1 MERNYPY
8 WNDKD
13 FLYEIDTLQVSDEYV
28 RVTALTW
35 KDEPIEEIQG
45 IITDGSLTI
54 NGESSMRRA
63 INFSAAFED
72 NSITQITDVDN
83 ILSIN
88 KRVYLEKGIKNT
100 TNKYTDWP
108 IIWQPLGEY
117 IIINCSVSHDVG
129 SVSVSVQA
137 QDKMCLLNGTCGG
150 TIPASTQFDSYDTLN
165 ENGQWII
172 SKPVVEQIIREVVN
186 HFGGEQLG
194 KIIIN
199 DIDSRIKAVVRWLG
213 NTPIYRIIEQGN
225 YKLTTTTPASMT
237 NVKKYI
243 YGDDVGYIYT
253 DYIYNKELIAN
264 PGDNVCS
271 VLDQIVSYLGGN
283 YEYFYD
289 IWGNFVFQEKKNYIN
304 ISHFETVNPN
314 LSNEDYKY
322 DMLSG
327 KRAFDFSNLP
337 IFTSFSNNP
346 QYNNIKNDYVVWGVR
361 KTTDGINIPIRYHL
375 AIDQKP
381 KIGNIY
387 QVLFYVDPDDGLRKA
402 IAPVQ
407 YTSTSAFPMQ
417 GAAGVYYQDLSANP
431 GPDIYIWTWV
441 PFEDPEHPENS
452 KYDYKKISSSNFKS
466 IKTTDW
472 RSELYL
478 QGIMAEP
485 LGLKSNFYYTE
496 LANEWPKIYDLD
508 ATYDSTNNYYTGSF
522 KQEYIDNPRDIDY
535 YLDFIDDSATVGKF
549 SINNIGRRSI
559 VENQED
565 FNCVFESDIE
575 DFVLIET
582 GQSDT
587 AAKRKECELR
597 NQAYIQVDSNIF
609 KGLGLGGIFNSCFNE
624 IKMLLYEKTGYNES
638 ISINSLPIYHLEPN
652 IRIGAKDIASDI
664 YGDYMLNSMNIPLRA
679 GGTMSINATRVT
691 EKL

>member
-1 MERNYPY
+1 MKRNYPY

-13 FLYEIDTLQVSDEYV
+13 FLYTIDTLQVAEEYV

-35 KDEPIEEIQG
+35 QDEPIQEIQG
-45 IITDGSLTI
+45 LITDGSLTI
-54 NGESSMRRA
+54 NGESAMRRA
-63 INFSAAFED
+63 VNFTAAFQD
-72 NSITQITDVDN
+72 NSFTQITDVDN
-83 ILSIN
+83 IFSIN
-88 KRVYLEKGIKNT
+88 KRIYLEKGTVNT
-100 TNKYTDWP
+100 TNQYTDYP

-129 SVSVSVQA
+129 NVSVSVQA

-150 TIPASTQFDSYDTLN
+150 IIPASTQLDSYDTLD
-165 ENGQWII
+165 ENGDWILT
-172 SKPVVEQIIREVVN
+172 KPVVAQIIREVVN
-186 HFGGEQLG
+186 HFGGEQLS

-199 DIDSRIKAVVRWLG
+199 DIDNQIKAVMRWLG
-213 NTPIYRIIEQGN
+213 TTPVYLIEVQGQAT
-225 YKLTTTTPASMT
+225 LTTATPSSMVGVT
-237 NVKKYI
+237 QFN

-271 VLDQIVSYLGGN
+271 ILDQIVSYLGGN

-289 IWGNFVFQEKKNYIN
+289 IWGNFIFQEKKNYVN
-304 ISHFETVNPN
+304 ISHATIEIDN
-314 LSNEDYKY
+314 LKNEDYKY

-327 KRAFDFSNLP
+327 KRAYDFSNLP

-346 QYNNIKNDYVVWGVR
+346 QFNNIKNDYVVWGMR
-361 KTTDGINIPIRYHL
+361 KTAEGLNIPIRYHL

-381 KIGNIY
+381 KTGNTY
-387 QVLFYVDPDDGLRKA
+387 KVFFYTDPDDGIEKA
-402 IAPVQ
+402 QMPVQ
-407 YTSTSAFPMQ
+407 YSSKDNFPMQ
-417 GAAGVYYQDLSANP
+417 GAAGVYYEDMSNEK
-431 GPDIYIWTWV
+431 IYVWKWV
-441 PFEDPEHPENS
+441 VAQNPENS
-452 KYDYKKISSSNFKS
+452 KYDYEEITDYTIFED
-466 IKTTDW
+466 ITTTDW

-478 QGIMAEP
+478 QGVAAEP

-496 LANEWPKIYDLD
+496 LANEWPKLYDLH
-508 ATYDSTNNYYTGSF
+508 TGSWR
-522 KQEYIDNPRDIDY
+522 QEVLDDPRSIDY
-535 YLDFIDDSATVGKF
+535 FLDFIDDSAVVGKF

-559 VENQED
+559 VENKDD
-565 FNCVFESDIE
+565 FNCVFENIIPDY
-575 DFVLIET
+575 VLIET
-582 GQSDT
+582 GQEDT
-587 AAKRKECELR
+587 DAKREDCIAR

-624 IKMLLYEKTGYNES
+624 VKMLLYEKTGYNES
-638 ISINSLPIYHLEPN
+638 ISMNCLPIYHLEPN
-652 IRIGAKDIASDI
+652 IRIGAKDISSDI

>member
-1 MERNYPY
+1 MKRNYPY

-13 FLYEIDTLQVSDEYV
+13 FLYTIDTLQVAEEYV

-35 KDEPIEEIQG
+35 QDEPIQEIQG
-45 IITDGSLTI
+45 LITDGSLTI
-54 NGESSMRRA
+54 NGESAMRRA
-63 INFSAAFED
+63 VNFTAAFQD
-72 NSITQITDVDN
+72 NSFTQITDVDN
-83 ILSIN
+83 IFSIN
-88 KRVYLEKGIKNT
+88 KRVYLEKGTVNT
-100 TNKYTDWP
+100 TNQYTDYP

-129 SVSVSVQA
+129 NVSVSVQA

-150 TIPASTQFDSYDTLN
+150 IIPASTQLDSYDTLD
-165 ENGQWII
+165 ENGDWILT
-172 SKPVVEQIIREVVN
+172 KPVVAQIIREVVN
-186 HFGGEQLG
+186 HFGGEQLS

-199 DIDSRIKAVVRWLG
+199 DIDNQIKAVMRWLG
-213 NTPIYRIIEQGN
+213 TTPVYLIEVQGQAT
-225 YKLTTTTPASMT
+225 LTTATPSSMVGVT
-237 NVKKYI
+237 QFN

-271 VLDQIVSYLGGN
+271 ILDQIVSYLGGN

-289 IWGNFVFQEKKNYIN
+289 IWGNFIFQEKKNYVN
-304 ISHFETVNPN
+304 ISHATIEIDN
-314 LSNEDYKY
+314 LKNEDYKY

-327 KRAFDFSNLP
+327 KRAYDFSNLP

-346 QYNNIKNDYVVWGVR
+346 QFNNIKNDYVVWGMR
-361 KTTDGINIPIRYHL
+361 KTAEGLNIPIRYHL

-381 KIGNIY
+381 KTGNTY
-387 QVLFYVDPDDGLRKA
+387 KVFFYTDPDDGIEKA
-402 IAPVQ
+402 QMPVQ
-407 YTSTSAFPMQ
+407 YSNKDNFPMQ
-417 GAAGVYYQDLSANP
+417 GAAGVYYEDMSNEK
-431 GPDIYIWTWV
+431 IYIWKWV
-441 PFEDPEHPENS
+441 VAQDPENS
-452 KYDYKKISSSNFKS
+452 KYDYEEITDYTIFED
-466 IKTTDW
+466 ITTTDW

-478 QGIMAEP
+478 QGVAAEP

-496 LANEWPKIYDLD
+496 LANEWPKLYDLH
-508 ATYDSTNNYYTGSF
+508 TGSWR
-522 KQEYIDNPRDIDY
+522 QEVLDDPRSIDY
-535 YLDFIDDSATVGKF
+535 FLDFIDDSAVVGKF

-559 VENQED
+559 VENKDD
-565 FNCVFESDIE
+565 FNCVFENIIPDY
-575 DFVLIET
+575 VLIET
-582 GQSDT
+582 KQKDT
-587 AAKRKECELR
+587 DAKREDCIAR

-624 IKMLLYEKTGYNES
+624 VKMLLYEKTGYNES
-638 ISINSLPIYHLEPN
+638 ISMNCLPIYHLEPN
-652 IRIGAKDIASDI
+652 IRIGAKDISSDI

>member
-1 MERNYPY
+1 MKRNYPY

-13 FLYEIDTLQVSDEYV
+13 FLYTIDTLQVAEEYV

-35 KDEPIEEIQG
+35 QDEPIQEIQG
-45 IITDGSLTI
+45 LITDGSLTI
-54 NGESSMRRA
+54 NGESAMRRA
-63 INFSAAFED
+63 VNFTAAFQD
-72 NSITQITDVDN
+72 NSFTQITDVDN
-83 ILSIN
+83 IFSIN
-88 KRVYLEKGIKNT
+88 KRVYLEKGTVNT
-100 TNKYTDWP
+100 TNQYTDYP

-129 SVSVSVQA
+129 NVSVSVQA

-150 TIPASTQFDSYDTLN
+150 IIPASTQLDSYDTLD
-165 ENGQWII
+165 ENGDWILT
-172 SKPVVEQIIREVVN
+172 KPVVAQIIREVVN
-186 HFGGEQLG
+186 HFGGEQLS

-199 DIDSRIKAVVRWLG
+199 DIDNQIKAVMRWLG
-213 NTPIYRIIEQGN
+213 TTPIYLIEQQGQAT
-225 YKLTTTTPASMT
+225 LTTTTPSSMVGVT
-237 NVKKYI
+237 QFN

-271 VLDQIVSYLGGN
+271 ILDQIVSYLGGN

-289 IWGNFVFQEKKNYIN
+289 IWGNFIFQEKKNYVN
-304 ISHFETVNPN
+304 ISHATIEIDN
-314 LSNEDYKY
+314 LKNEDYKY

-327 KRAFDFSNLP
+327 KRAYDFSNLP

-346 QYNNIKNDYVVWGVR
+346 QFNNIKNDYVVWGMR
-361 KTTDGINIPIRYHL
+361 KTAEGLNIPIRYHL

-381 KIGNIY
+381 KTGNTY
-387 QVLFYVDPDDGLRKA
+387 KVFFYTDPDDGIEKA
-402 IAPVQ
+402 QMPVQ
-407 YTSTSAFPMQ
+407 YSSKDNFPMQ
-417 GAAGVYYQDLSANP
+417 GAAGVYYEDMSNEKIYVWKWVVAQDSA
-431 GPDIYIWTWV
+431 
-441 PFEDPEHPENS
+441 NS
-452 KYDYKKISSSNFKS
+452 KYDYEEITDYTIFED
-466 IKTTDW
+466 ITTTDW

-478 QGIMAEP
+478 QGVAAEP

-496 LANEWPKIYDLD
+496 LANEWPKLYDLH
-508 ATYDSTNNYYTGSF
+508 TGSWR
-522 KQEYIDNPRDIDY
+522 QEVLDDPRSIDY
-535 YLDFIDDSATVGKF
+535 FLDFIDDSATVGKF

-559 VENQED
+559 VENKDD
-565 FNCVFESDIE
+565 FNCVFENIIPDY
-575 DFVLIET
+575 VLIET
-582 GQSDT
+582 DQEDT
-587 AAKRKECELR
+587 DAKREDCIAR

-624 IKMLLYEKTGYNES
+624 VKMLLYEKTGYNES
-638 ISINSLPIYHLEPN
+638 ISMNCLPIYHLEPN
-652 IRIGAKDIASDI
+652 IRIGAKDISSDI

>member
-13 FLYEIDTLQVSDEYV
+13 FLYEIDTLQVSEEYI

-45 IITDGSLTI
+45 LITDGSLTI

-63 INFSAAFED
+63 VNFSAAFQD
-72 NSITQITDVDN
+72 NSITQITDVNN
-83 ILSIN
+83 IFSIN
-88 KRVYLEKGIKNT
+88 KRIYLEKGIKNT
-100 TNKYTDWP
+100 TNKYIDWP

-117 IIINCSVSHDVG
+117 IIISCSVSHDAG
-129 SVSVSVQA
+129 NVSVSVQA

-150 TIPASTQFDSYDTLN
+150 TIPASTQFDNYDTLD
-165 ENGQWII
+165 ENGQWVI
-172 SKPVVEQIIREVVN
+172 SKPVVAQIIREVVN
-186 HFGGEQLG
+186 HFGGEQLS

-199 DIDSRIKAVVRWLG
+199 DVDNRIKAVMRWLG
-213 NTPIYRIIEQGN
+213 TTPVYQILNQGN
-225 YKLTTTTPASMT
+225 YELTTETPASMT
-237 NVKKYI
+237 GVTKFE

-264 PGDNVCS
+264 PGENVCGI
-271 VLDQIVSYLGGN
+271 LDQIVSYLGGN

-289 IWGNFVFQEKKNYIN
+289 VWGNFIFQEKKNYIN
-304 ISHFETVNPN
+304 ISHETTIDQ
-314 LSNEDYKY
+314 LTNEDYKF

-337 IFTSFSNNP
+337 IFTSFSNSP
-346 QYNNIKNDYVVWGVR
+346 QYANIKNDYLVWGMR
-361 KTTDGINIPIRYHL
+361 KTAEGLNLPIRFHL
-375 AIDQKP
+375 AIDTKP
-381 KIGNIY
+381 KTGNIY
-387 QVLFYVDPDDGLRKA
+387 KVIFYTDPDDGIRKA

-407 YTSTSAFPMQ
+407 YATKDNFPMQ
-417 GAAGVYYQDLSANP
+417 GAAGVYYQDLSNNK
-431 GPDIYIWTWV
+431 IYIWKWV
-441 PFEDPEHPENS
+441 SATPSENS
-452 KYDYKKISSSNFKS
+452 KYDYAEIANYNDFKT

-478 QGIMAEP
+478 QGVMAEP

-508 ATYDSTNNYYTGSF
+508 ATYDSTNQYWTGAF
-522 KQEYIDNPRDIDY
+522 KQEYLDDPRDIDY
-535 YLDFIDDSATVGKF
+535 FLDFIDDSATVSKF
-549 SINNIGRRSI
+549 NINNIGHRTI
-559 VENQED
+559 VENSD
-565 FNCVFESDIE
+565 DYNCVFETNIP
-575 DFVLIET
+575 DFVLIEV
-582 GQSDT
+582 GQDDT
-587 AAKRKECELR
+587 AARRKECEDR
-597 NQAYIQVDSNIF
+597 DQAYIQVDSKVF
-609 KGLGLGGIFNSCFNE
+609 KGLGLGGIFNSCYWE

-638 ISINSLPIYHLEPN
+638 IQMSCLPIYHLEPN
-652 IRIGAKDIASDI
+652 IRIGAKDISSDI

-679 GGTMSINATRVT
+679 GGTMSISATRVT

>member
-1 MERNYPY
+1 MKRNYPY

-13 FLYEIDTLQVSDEYV
+13 FLYTIDTLQVAEEYV

-35 KDEPIEEIQG
+35 QDEPIQEIQG
-45 IITDGSLTI
+45 LITDGSLTI
-54 NGESSMRRA
+54 NGESAMRRA
-63 INFSAAFED
+63 VNFTAAFQD
-72 NSITQITDVDN
+72 NSFTQITDVDN
-83 ILSIN
+83 IFSIN
-88 KRVYLEKGIKNT
+88 KRVYLEKGTVNT
-100 TNKYTDWP
+100 TNQYTDYP

-129 SVSVSVQA
+129 NVSVSVQA

-150 TIPASTQFDSYDTLN
+150 IIPASTQLDSYDTLD
-165 ENGQWII
+165 ENGDWILT
-172 SKPVVEQIIREVVN
+172 KPVVAQIIREVIN
-186 HFGGEQLG
+186 HFGGEQLS

-199 DIDSRIKAVVRWLG
+199 DVDNQIKAVMRWLG
-213 NTPIYRIIEQGN
+213 TTPVYLIEVQGQAT
-225 YKLTTTTPASMT
+225 LTTATPSSMVGVT
-237 NVKKYI
+237 QFN

-271 VLDQIVSYLGGN
+271 ILDQIVSYLGGN

-289 IWGNFVFQEKKNYIN
+289 IWGNFIFQEKKNYVN
-304 ISHFETVNPN
+304 ISHATIEIDN
-314 LSNEDYKY
+314 LKNEDYKY

-327 KRAFDFSNLP
+327 KRAYDFSNLP

-346 QYNNIKNDYVVWGVR
+346 QFNNIKNDYVVWGMR
-361 KTTDGINIPIRYHL
+361 KTAEGLNIPIRYHL

-381 KIGNIY
+381 KTGNTY
-387 QVLFYVDPDDGLRKA
+387 KVFFYTDPNDGIEKA
-402 IAPVQ
+402 QMPVQ
-407 YTSTSAFPMQ
+407 YSSKDNFPMQ
-417 GAAGVYYQDLSANP
+417 GAAGVYYEDMSNEKIYVWKWVVAQDPA
-431 GPDIYIWTWV
+431 
-441 PFEDPEHPENS
+441 NS
-452 KYDYKKISSSNFKS
+452 KYDYEEITDYTIFED
-466 IKTTDW
+466 ITTTDW

-478 QGIMAEP
+478 QGVAAEP

-496 LANEWPKIYDLD
+496 LANEWPKLYDLH
-508 ATYDSTNNYYTGSF
+508 TGSWR
-522 KQEYIDNPRDIDY
+522 QEVLDDPRSIDY
-535 YLDFIDDSATVGKF
+535 FLDFIDDSATVGKF

-559 VENQED
+559 VENKDD
-565 FNCVFESDIE
+565 FNCVFENIIPDY
-575 DFVLIET
+575 VLIET
-582 GQSDT
+582 GQEDT
-587 AAKRKECELR
+587 DAKREDCIAR

-624 IKMLLYEKTGYNES
+624 VKMLLYEKTGYNES
-638 ISINSLPIYHLEPN
+638 ISMNCLPIYHLEPN
-652 IRIGAKDIASDI
+652 IRIGAKDISSDI

>member
-1 MERNYPY
+1 MKRNYPY

-13 FLYEIDTLQVSDEYV
+13 FLYTIDTLQVAEEYV

-35 KDEPIEEIQG
+35 QDEPIQEIQG
-45 IITDGSLTI
+45 LITDGSLTI
-54 NGESSMRRA
+54 NGESAMRRA
-63 INFSAAFED
+63 VNFTAAFQD
-72 NSITQITDVDN
+72 NSFTQITDVDN
-83 ILSIN
+83 IFSIN
-88 KRVYLEKGIKNT
+88 KRIYLEKGTVNT
-100 TNKYTDWP
+100 TNQYTDYP

-129 SVSVSVQA
+129 NVSVSVQA

-150 TIPASTQFDSYDTLN
+150 IIPASTQLDSYDTLD
-165 ENGQWII
+165 ENGDWILT
-172 SKPVVEQIIREVVN
+172 KPVVAQIIREVVN
-186 HFGGEQLG
+186 HFGGEQLS

-199 DIDSRIKAVVRWLG
+199 DIDNQIKAVMRWLG
-213 NTPIYRIIEQGN
+213 TTPVYLIEVQGQAT
-225 YKLTTTTPASMT
+225 LTTATPSSMVGVT
-237 NVKKYI
+237 QFN

-271 VLDQIVSYLGGN
+271 ILDQIVSYLGGN

-289 IWGNFVFQEKKNYIN
+289 IWGNFIFQEKKNYVN
-304 ISHFETVNPN
+304 ISHATIEIDN
-314 LSNEDYKY
+314 LKNEDYKY

-327 KRAFDFSNLP
+327 KRAYDFSNLP

-346 QYNNIKNDYVVWGVR
+346 QFNNIKNDYVVWGMR
-361 KTTDGINIPIRYHL
+361 KTAEGLNIPIRYHL

-381 KIGNIY
+381 KTGNTY
-387 QVLFYVDPDDGLRKA
+387 KVFFYTDPDDGIEKA
-402 IAPVQ
+402 QMPVQ
-407 YTSTSAFPMQ
+407 YSSKDNFPMQ
-417 GAAGVYYQDLSANP
+417 GAAGVYYEDMSNEKIYVWKWVVAQD
-431 GPDIYIWTWV
+431 
-441 PFEDPEHPENS
+441 PENS
-452 KYDYKKISSSNFKS
+452 KYDYEEITDYTIFED
-466 IKTTDW
+466 ITTTDW

-478 QGIMAEP
+478 QGVAAEP

-496 LANEWPKIYDLD
+496 LANEWPKLYDLH
-508 ATYDSTNNYYTGSF
+508 TGSWR
-522 KQEYIDNPRDIDY
+522 QEVLDDPRSIDY
-535 YLDFIDDSATVGKF
+535 FLDFIDDSAVVGKF

-559 VENQED
+559 VENKDD
-565 FNCVFESDIE
+565 FNCVFENIIPDY
-575 DFVLIET
+575 VLIET
-582 GQSDT
+582 GQEDT
-587 AAKRKECELR
+587 DAKREDCIAR

-624 IKMLLYEKTGYNES
+624 VKMLLYEKTGYNES
-638 ISINSLPIYHLEPN
+638 ISMNCLPIYHLEPN
-652 IRIGAKDIASDI
+652 IRIGAKDISSDI

>member
-1 MERNYPY
+1 MKRNYPY

-13 FLYEIDTLQVSDEYV
+13 FLYTIDTLQVAEEYV

-35 KDEPIEEIQG
+35 QDEPIQEIQG
-45 IITDGSLTI
+45 LITDGSLTI
-54 NGESSMRRA
+54 NGESAMRRA
-63 INFSAAFED
+63 VNFTAAFQD
-72 NSITQITDVDN
+72 NSFAQITDVDN
-83 ILSIN
+83 IFSIN
-88 KRVYLEKGIKNT
+88 KRVYLEKGTVNT
-100 TNKYTDWP
+100 TNQYTDYP

-129 SVSVSVQA
+129 NVSVSVQA

-150 TIPASTQFDSYDTLN
+150 TIPASTQLDSYDTLD
-165 ENGQWII
+165 ENGDWILT
-172 SKPVVEQIIREVVN
+172 KPVVAQIIREVVN
-186 HFGGEQLG
+186 HFGGEQLS

-199 DIDSRIKAVVRWLG
+199 DIDNQIKAVMRWLG
-213 NTPIYRIIEQGN
+213 TTPVYLIEVQGQAT
-225 YKLTTTTPASMT
+225 LTTASPSSMVGVT
-237 NVKKYI
+237 QFN

-271 VLDQIVSYLGGN
+271 ILDQIVSYLGGN

-289 IWGNFVFQEKKNYIN
+289 IWGNFIFQEKKNYVN
-304 ISHFETVNPN
+304 ISHATIEIDN
-314 LSNEDYKY
+314 LKNEDYKY

-327 KRAFDFSNLP
+327 KRAYDFSNLP

-346 QYNNIKNDYVVWGVR
+346 QFNNIKNDYVVWGMR
-361 KTTDGINIPIRYHL
+361 KTAEGLNIPIRYHL

-381 KIGNIY
+381 KTGNTY
-387 QVLFYVDPDDGLRKA
+387 KVFFYIDPDDGIEKA
-402 IAPVQ
+402 QMPVQ
-407 YTSTSAFPMQ
+407 YSSKDNFPMQ
-417 GAAGVYYQDLSANP
+417 GAAGVYYEDMSNEKIYVWKWVVAQD
-431 GPDIYIWTWV
+431 
-441 PFEDPEHPENS
+441 PENS
-452 KYDYKKISSSNFKS
+452 KYDYEEITDYTIFED
-466 IKTTDW
+466 ITTTDW

-478 QGIMAEP
+478 QGVAAEP

-496 LANEWPKIYDLD
+496 LANEWPKLYDLH
-508 ATYDSTNNYYTGSF
+508 TGSWR
-522 KQEYIDNPRDIDY
+522 QEVLDDPRSIDY
-535 YLDFIDDSATVGKF
+535 FLDFIDDSATVGKF

-559 VENQED
+559 VENKDD
-565 FNCVFESDIE
+565 FNCVFENIIPDY
-575 DFVLIET
+575 VLIET
-582 GQSDT
+582 GQEDT
-587 AAKRKECELR
+587 DAKREDCIAR

-624 IKMLLYEKTGYNES
+624 VKMLLYEKTGYNES
-638 ISINSLPIYHLEPN
+638 ISMNCLPIYHLEPN
-652 IRIGAKDIASDI
+652 IRIGAKDISSDI